1 MKIAVT
7 YENGSVFQHFGHT
20 ATFKI
25 YNIENN
31 SVVNSEIVGTNGQG
45 HGALAGFLQERSVDT
60 LICGGI
66 GGGAQDALAQAGIRV
81 FGGVTGNAD
90 NAVTALLN
98 GMPLTFTAFFRNMR
112 IAVGKS
118 NPKSSKSSVASF
130 FKLVSILICI
140 ILVAMVKIFLQIF
153 SLLIEKSY

>member
-1 MKIAVT
+1 MFRKCTIFVKISVMKIAVT

-20 ATFKI
+20 ATFKF

-66 GGGAQDALAQAGIRV
+66 GGGAQDALTQAGIRV

-90 NAVTALLN
+90 NAVAALLN
-98 GMPLTFTAFFRNMR
+98 GTLAY
-112 IAVGKS
+112 
-118 NPKSSKSSVASF
+118 NPDVKCNHHGEGHEHSCGSEHHSCHSHTDKQSF
-130 FKLVSILICI
+130 NPTQLDI
-140 ILVAMVKIFLQIF
+140 
-153 SLLIEKSY
+153 